1 MNNRGAVKRC
11 AGASFICIARVQI
24 CWLSLKW
31 HIHPSMVAHASPSA
45 SVSQVGWSRYWQTES
60 WGIEM
65 AAAAKLANGGF
76 QYRAPDAVACSLLAL
91 AFHFDEPEVA
101 VQAAVH
107 YGGDTDTIPCMT
119 GALAGALHGRTWLPQ
134 RWLSQLENGAAGRDE
149 VLRLAT
155 DLANLDVRG
164 MARGPVRIEFTA
176 SIVSVNFVDP
186 HTRVAQHI
194 CTFKTLMGDMG
205 VHGAAWAAWA
215 AWAGL
220 HGAAWGA
227 WGSMEL
233 HADAVV
239 AI

>member
-1 MNNRGAVKRC
+1 M
-11 AGASFICIARVQI
+11 
-24 CWLSLKW
+24 
-31 HIHPSMVAHASPSA
+31 
-45 SVSQVGWSRYWQTES
+45 
-60 WGIEM
+60 
-65 AAAAKLANGGF
+65 

-194 CTFKTLMGDMG
+194 CTFKTVRTVCTYCTY
-205 VHGAAWAAWA
+205 VHGR
-215 AWAGL
+215 GRGKVCVL
-220 HGAAWGA
+220 GTL
-227 WGSMEL
+227 SVFEPSL
-233 HADAVV
+233 DASYNNHISIHT
-239 AI
+239 A